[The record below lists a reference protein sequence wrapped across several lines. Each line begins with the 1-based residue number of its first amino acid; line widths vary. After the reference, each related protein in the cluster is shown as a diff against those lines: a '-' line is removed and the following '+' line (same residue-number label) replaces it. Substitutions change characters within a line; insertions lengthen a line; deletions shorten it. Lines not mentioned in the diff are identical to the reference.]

1 MAPMYEVVYDAALKH
16 VMAVMVT
23 SFQVFVPF
31 MNHPSVSLVLLHVL
45 LVLCSI
51 LAVT

>member
-1 MAPMYEVVYDAALKH
+1 MAPMYEVVYDAALKY
-16 VMAVMVT
+16 VLVVIVT
-23 SFQVFVPF
+23 SFQVLPS
-31 MNHPSVSLVLLHVL
+31 MNHPSVSLVLLDVL